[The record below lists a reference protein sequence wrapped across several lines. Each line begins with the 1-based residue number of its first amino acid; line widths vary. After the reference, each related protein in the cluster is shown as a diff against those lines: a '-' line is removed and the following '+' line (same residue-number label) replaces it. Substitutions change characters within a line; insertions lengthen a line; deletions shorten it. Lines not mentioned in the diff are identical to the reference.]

1 MCGGAGTSRDPLL
14 AAVRRSLRVEHG
26 FPVGPRRMPPP
37 WGVPAIYSIEEV
49 DAPAPRAEDK
59 AADGSWSNCEAR
71 FGTAGF
77 VTGTF
82 GLAAASVVTRLLAT
96 AAPLPE
102 GRAAVAAAL
111 PPDRSIARPVAQ
123 RISERH
129 AYRAAKAAAEP

>member
-1 MCGGAGTSRDPLL
+1 MEQLRGALRH
-14 AAVRRSLRVEHG
+14 RRRGRGVGRRGRAQE
-26 FPVGPRRMPPP
+26 GPRPPARLARTTGHRGRCSEGGTGRASDP
-37 WGVPAIYSIEEV
+37 PASCLRLR
-49 DAPAPRAEDK
+49 PHP
-59 AADGSWSNCEAR
+59 
-71 FGTAGF
+71 GF